1 MTKPTVELTVGV
13 WSAPEVRLT
22 VEYAVEAMEEI
33 RAAVSDGLQQLAHGG
48 LEVGGVLFGSRR
60 DDTIRILKWRPIACE
75 HAEGPTLRLS
85 MRDRIGLTRQLE
97 VAKGDPDLAGLQP
110 LGWFLSH
117 CRSDIFLTVS
127 DLEIFNGFFTEPWQ
141 VTLVLRP
148 TRLGPARAG
157 FFAREADGAL
167 RADASYKDFTV
178 EPMHRPPPSG
188 ERRAAPRRSL
198 PIAPQ
203 TRPEPRTA
211 PRPAPEPLRQI
222 EPPRFLQERRRST
235 PSAQW
240 LWSIPGC
247 LAILIVG
254 ALLNQKFSAPVN
266 PPFSFRAYNSGDTV
280 QVEWDANS
288 ATVRSARQ
296 AVLEMKDGNE
306 TRKYPLTAA
315 QLRDGKTTYPRQ
327 GADVELR
334 LIVYPASGPPVQEFA
349 RLVGPPSATSSTERD
364 RLEAE
369 VKRLQEELRRE
380 RQKKKAK
387 TTTSV
392 PIP

>member
-1 MTKPTVELTVGV
+1 MTKPTAELTVGV
-13 WSAPEVRLT
+13 WNAPEVRLT
-22 VEYAVEAMEEI
+22 VEYTVEVMEEI

-60 DDTIRILKWRPIACE
+60 DDSIRILKWRPIACE

-85 MRDRIGLTRQLE
+85 TRDRIGLTRQLE
-97 VAKGDPDLAGLQP
+97 VAKSDPDLAGLQP

-127 DLEIFNGFFTEPWQ
+127 DQEIYNGFFSEPWQ

-167 RADASYKDFTV
+167 KSDASYKDFTV

-188 ERRAAPRRSL
+188 ERRAVPRRSL

-203 TRPEPRTA
+203 AKPEPRAA
-211 PRPAPEPLRQI
+211 PRPALEPLRPV
-222 EPPRFLQERRRST
+222 EPPRFLQERRRSA

-240 LWSIPGC
+240 LWAIPGC
-247 LAILIVG
+247 LAMLIVG
-254 ALLNQKFSAPVN
+254 ALINQQFSTPAN
-266 PPFSFRAYNSGDTV
+266 PPFSFRAYNSRDAV

-288 ATVRSARQ
+288 TTVRSARQ
-296 AVLEMKDGNE
+296 AVLEMKEGDE

-315 QLRDGKTTYPRQ
+315 QLRTGSATYPRQ

-334 LIVYPASGPPVQEFA
+334 LTVYPESGAPVQEFA
-349 RLVGPPSATSSTERD
+349 RLVGPPSGPSTTERD
-364 RLEAE
+364 QLEAE
-369 VKRLQEELRRE
+369 VNRLKEELRRE
-380 RQKKKAK
+380 RQKKKPAK
-387 TTTSV
+387 TTA
-392 PIP
+392 P

>member
-60 DDTIRILKWRPIACE
+60 DDSIRIRKWRPIACE

-85 MRDRIGLTRQLE
+85 TRDRIGLTRQLE
-97 VAKGDPDLAGLQP
+97 VAKGDPDLAGLEP

-117 CRSDIFLTVS
+117 CRSDIFLTAS
-127 DLEIFNGFFTEPWQ
+127 DQEIYNGFFTEPWQ

-157 FFAREADGAL
+157 FFVREADGAL
-167 RADASYKDFTV
+167 RSDASYKDFTV

-188 ERRAAPRRSL
+188 ERRAVPRRSL

-203 TRPEPRTA
+203 PRPEPRAA
-211 PRPAPEPLRQI
+211 PRIVPEPLRQV
-222 EPPRFLQERRRST
+222 EPPRFFEERRRST
-235 PSAQW
+235 SNAQW
-240 LWSIPGC
+240 LWAIPGC

-254 ALLNQKFSAPVN
+254 ALINQKFSSTAN
-266 PPFSFRAYNSGDTV
+266 PPFSFRAYNSGDAV

-288 ATVRSARQ
+288 TTVSSARQ
-296 AVLEMKDGNE
+296 AVLEMKNGNE

-315 QLRDGKTTYPRQ
+315 QLRGGKTTYPRQ

-334 LIVYPASGPPVQEFA
+334 MIVYPASGAPVQEFA
-349 RLVGPPSATSSTERD
+349 RLLGPPSAPSTTERD
-364 RLEAE
+364 QLEAE
-369 VKRLQEELRRE
+369 VKRLKEELRRE
-380 RQKKKAK
+380 RQKKKIVK
-387 TTTSV
+387 TTAV
-392 PIP
+392 PVP